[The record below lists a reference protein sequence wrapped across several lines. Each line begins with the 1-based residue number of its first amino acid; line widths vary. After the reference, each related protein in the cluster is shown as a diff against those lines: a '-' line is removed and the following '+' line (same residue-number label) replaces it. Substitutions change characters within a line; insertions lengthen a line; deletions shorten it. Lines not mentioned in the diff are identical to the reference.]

1 MEQKTMKA
9 LVYEGPDKYSL
20 KDVPMPVI
28 SDPHDVIGR
37 VTLGAICTSD
47 IHTVKGELQN
57 VHYPKTMGHECCLEV
72 VEVGSKITHVKPGDL
87 CIVNPGVACGKCLA
101 CKLGI
106 VVACKNGGVFGSR
119 GPLEGCH
126 AEYVKIP
133 YAHHKN
139 GLIKIPEGLTEE
151 DVILLPDMLATAWY
165 GLKNADFKEGQTLA
179 VIGVGPVGL
188 SACVLAK
195 KVFGAKQVIAVDIL
209 QNRVDMALN
218 QGIADL
224 GFNPNT
230 DEVVK
235 KIQEATGGLGVDV
248 VLETPGLEETMAM
261 SVAATRPS
269 GIVSTIAVFSEPL
282 VPMPLLDMILR
293 NIQLKMGIQKSEGL
307 EEMLEWIKDG
317 KIDTK
322 FMLTHRASLN
332 DLEKGYKIFGDHE
345 DGCVKWLITP
355 YERPN
360 I

>member
-1 MEQKTMKA
+1 LRESFSA
-9 LVYEGPDKYSL
+9 LGQLIAKSDL
-20 KDVPMPVI
+20 KN
-28 SDPHDVIGR
+28 
-37 VTLGAICTSD
+37 LGA
-47 IHTVKGELQN
+47 HTEMLCDAFVDMADAGVLNGRKKQLD
-57 VHYPKTMGHECCLEV
+57 
-72 VEVGSKITHVKPGDL
+72 PGR
-87 CIVNPGVACGKCLA
+87 IVYTFALGTQKLYDFIDNNPAVAGY
-101 CKLGI
+101 I
-106 VVACKNGGVFGSR
+106 
-119 GPLEGCH
+119 
-126 AEYVKIP
+126 
-133 YAHHKN
+133 
-139 GLIKIPEGLTEE
+139 
-151 DVILLPDMLATAWY
+151 
-165 GLKNADFKEGQTLA
+165 
-179 VIGVGPVGL
+179 
-188 SACVLAK
+188 AK

-282 VPMPLLDMILR
+282 VRMPLLDMILR
-293 NIQLKMGIQKSEGL
+293 NIQLKMGIQKSQGL
-307 EEMLEWIKDG
+307 EEMLEWIKEG

-355 YERPN
+355 YERLN